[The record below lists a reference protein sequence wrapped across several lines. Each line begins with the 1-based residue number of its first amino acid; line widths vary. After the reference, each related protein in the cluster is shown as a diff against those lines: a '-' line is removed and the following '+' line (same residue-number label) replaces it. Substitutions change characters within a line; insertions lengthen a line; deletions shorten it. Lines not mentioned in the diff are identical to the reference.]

1 MTQAEPPAP
10 ATSTAV
16 EPSTPAI
23 PGRNT
28 KKRKL
33 AVGLLIFFGSLCL
46 LIGIFATWVDKV
58 ALDSDNWSDTS
69 TQALEQPAV
78 RTAVSEYL
86 TDQLYA
92 NVDVSGLIKNALP
105 PKAQPLSGPIAA
117 GAEPY
122 IQRAVAA
129 SLTRPRFV
137 QLWKVANLKA
147 HSELMDV
154 LNGHTALLTTTNGNV
169 VIALGPLVG
178 QFSAQ
183 LASHTGGAVVLPA
196 GTGNIVLLHSDQL
209 SAAQTAVKVM
219 RFLAIPLSL
228 IGLLLLA
235 IAVFISR
242 DRRRTLR
249 TCGFALILIGLIL
262 VFIRRVV
269 GDALVDALTNNPDNA
284 AAAKSIWWVATDKL
298 ASANAT
304 VITVGLV
311 AVVGT
316 WFAGAGKHATGARRS
331 VTPYLRDPIWA
342 YGAYGVIILVLLI
355 WAPVDAARTLLTA
368 VVLIVLGAIGVE
380 ALRRLVIRENPELTE
395 QRLGGELSEK
405 GSELWEWMKGN
416 ARHDRA
422 EPVTV
427 DAGSGR
433 YAELERLSS
442 LHERGVLTDAEFA
455 KEKAALLSS

>member
-46 LIGIFATWVDKV
+46 LHRHLRHVGRQGRAR
-58 ALDSDNWSDTS
+58 SDNWSDTS

-92 NVDVSGLIKNALP
+92 NVDVPGLIKNALP

-183 LASHTGGAVVLPA
+183 LASHTAAPSSCPRAPA
-196 GTGNIVLLHSDQL
+196 TSCCCTTT
-209 SAAQTAVKVM
+209 S
-219 RFLAIPLSL
+219 
-228 IGLLLLA
+228 
-235 IAVFISR
+235 
-242 DRRRTLR
+242 
-249 TCGFALILIGLIL
+249 
-262 VFIRRVV
+262 
-269 GDALVDALTNNPDNA
+269 
-284 AAAKSIWWVATDKL
+284 
-298 ASANAT
+298 
-304 VITVGLV
+304 
-311 AVVGT
+311 
-316 WFAGAGKHATGARRS
+316 
-331 VTPYLRDPIWA
+331 
-342 YGAYGVIILVLLI
+342 
-355 WAPVDAARTLLTA
+355 
-368 VVLIVLGAIGVE
+368 
-380 ALRRLVIRENPELTE
+380 
-395 QRLGGELSEK
+395 
-405 GSELWEWMKGN
+405 
-416 ARHDRA
+416 
-422 EPVTV
+422 
-427 DAGSGR
+427 
-433 YAELERLSS
+433 
-442 LHERGVLTDAEFA
+442 
-455 KEKAALLSS
+455 